1 MALMAEPHSA
11 DLPAAARFAAPAGIG
26 RRAAP
31 AAIMP
36 PVTHTAITAA
46 PTMAVPIMAL
56 TITAAITPLP
66 RFMAAGWRPGSQSG
80 LRLQPPQHEAIILIT
95 IRRPIRPCG

>member
-1 MALMAEPHSA
+1 MALMAALHSA

-31 AAIMP
+31 AGIMP
-36 PVTHTAITAA
+36 LVTHTAI
-46 PTMAVPIMAL
+46 MAVPIMAL

-66 RFMAAGWRPGSQSG
+66 RFTAAGWRPGSQSG
-80 LRLQPPQHEAIILIT
+80 LRLRPPRHGAIILIT
-95 IRRPIRPCG
+95 TRRPTKQPSCAGR